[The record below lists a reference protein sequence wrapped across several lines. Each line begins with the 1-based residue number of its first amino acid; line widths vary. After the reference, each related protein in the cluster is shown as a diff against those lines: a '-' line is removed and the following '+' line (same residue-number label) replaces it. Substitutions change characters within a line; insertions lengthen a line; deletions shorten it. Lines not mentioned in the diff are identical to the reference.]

1 MAEQPIA
8 PARSRFR
15 TLAGARESSIP
26 IEADDLVALAR
37 RYADQGMYDES
48 IHLYEMAEK
57 LKPGSVAVRINL
69 ARVRD
74 LKQAAE
80 ESRFTAVKHEVDA
93 ERARDEVD
101 SSQYVGLAQYYMAKD
116 QTSKAIELLEIAKLK
131 TPNNYR
137 PFEILGRLYYS
148 QGEWE
153 QAHEE
158 IGKARK
164 LNPFDRGLAEISG
177 RIEFELKNFD
187 KALNDF
193 VDAFLLSTDQK
204 GDATEP
210 VRRMINTLKRIENI
224 EAKELN
230 ARIKERV
237 EQLQLCTE
245 RLELRKETLFQV
257 ESPREMREILK
268 KITRD
273 AEKRDNLITISAELR
288 KLGVFQHMKDEQLFR
303 LSKFAHVETLKTG
316 GYVFRE
322 EDRSMDF
329 YIVRDGEIDVSKAT
343 PFGPQILGKL
353 GPDTIFGEMNFID
366 RTHRSSD
373 AIATKPSACYT
384 FSFSALD
391 QLMDEDKEL
400 AVGLHWAFWRSL
412 TEKVRDANE
421 QLKLFFQEDAKK
433 GGGRKREGGKREMQ
447 QVTVKS
453 EEKVDL
459 FRERG
464 LSAGEMKLLATFSSE
479 EKFREGSM
487 IFREGEKGDK
497 LYIVLDGR
505 VRISKFIPGVG
516 EEALAVLDRG
526 DFFGEMALIDDKP
539 RSADAKAH
547 DGDATVLSI
556 DRATLNEI
564 LSMDPHASLQFLN
577 LLCRMISRR
586 LREIN
591 DKIVQW
597 KYMSGGF

>member
-1 MAEQPIA
+1 MAEQPL
-8 PARSRFR
+8 PSRPRFR
-15 TLAGARESSIP
+15 TLAADTPTP
-26 IEADDLVALAR
+26 IEAEDLLTLAR

-57 LKPGSVAVRINL
+57 LKPGSVALRINL

-74 LKQAAE
+74 LKAQAE
-80 ESRFTAVKHEVDA
+80 ESRYSDLKQTVVA
-93 ERARDEVD
+93 ERSRDEVD

-153 QAHEE
+153 IAHEE
-158 IGKARK
+158 IGNARK

-187 KALNDF
+187 RALDDF
-193 VDAFLLSTDQK
+193 IDAFLLATDQK
-204 GDATEP
+204 GESTEP
-210 VRRMINTLKRIENI
+210 VRRMINTLKRIHNI
-224 EAKELN
+224 EAKDLN
-230 ARIKERV
+230 ARIKDRV

-245 RLELRKETLFQV
+245 RLELRKENLFRV
-257 ESPREMREILK
+257 GNLK
-268 KITRD
+268 DVIQKITRA
-273 AEKRDNLITISAELR
+273 AEKREDLITTSHDLR
-288 KLGVFQHMKDEQLFR
+288 RLAVFQHMKDEQIFR
-303 LSKFAHVETLKTG
+303 LSKFARVEGYATG
-316 GYVFRE
+316 DYVFRE

-329 YIVRDGEIDVSKAT
+329 YVVKDGKIEIRKET
-343 PFGPQILGKL
+343 PFGPQILGTL
-353 GPDTIFGEMNFID
+353 TTDTIFGEMNFID

-373 AIATKPSACYT
+373 GLAVEPSACYT

-433 GGGRKREGGKREMQ
+433 GQGRKRADGKREVQ

-453 EEKVDL
+453 EDKVDL

-464 LSAGEMKLLATFSSE
+464 LSAAEMKLLATFSSE
-479 EKFREGSM
+479 ERFREGSM

-516 EEALAVLDRG
+516 EEALTVLDRG
-526 DFFGEMALIDDKP
+526 DFFGEMALIDEKP

-547 DGDATVLSI
+547 EGDATVLSI

>member
-1 MAEQPIA
+1 MSDSSTG
-8 PARSRFR
+8 RSRFQ
-15 TLAGARESSIP
+15 TIANDAAIP
-26 IEADDLVALAR
+26 IEPDDLVALAR

-57 LKPGSVAVRINL
+57 LKPGSVALRINL

-74 LKQAAE
+74 LKKHAESSRFSNVRHEVAAE
-80 ESRFTAVKHEVDA
+80 RSH
-93 ERARDEVD
+93 DEID
-101 SSQYVGLAQYYMAKD
+101 SSQYVGLAEYYIAKD
-116 QTSKAIELLEIAKLK
+116 QPAKAIELLEISKLK

-148 QGEWE
+148 QGQWE
-153 QAHEE
+153 PAHEE
-158 IGKARK
+158 ITRARK

-177 RIEFELKNFD
+177 RVEFELKDFQQ
-187 KALNDF
+187 ALNDF
-193 VDAFLLSTDQK
+193 VDAFLLATDQK
-204 GDATEP
+204 GETTEP
-210 VRRMINTLKRIENI
+210 VRRMINTLKRM
-224 EAKELN
+224 LN
-230 ARIKERV
+230 METKDLNTRIKERV
-237 EQLQLCTE
+237 DNLQVSTE
-245 RLELRKETLFQV
+245 RLEMRKENLFRV
-257 ESPREMREILK
+257 ESSHDLK
-268 KITRD
+268 AITQKLSRA
-273 AEKRDNLITISAELR
+273 AEKRDDLITVAAELR
-288 KLGVFQHMKDEQLFR
+288 KLSVFQHMKDEQIFR
-303 LSKFAHVETLKTG
+303 LSKFARIEGFVG
-316 GYVFRE
+316 GDFVFHF

-329 YIVRDGEIDVSKAT
+329 YVVRDGLIEIRKET
-343 PFGPQILGKL
+343 PFGPQILGAL
-353 GPDTIFGEMNFID
+353 QTDQIFGEMNFID

-373 AIATKPSACYT
+373 AVAAESSACYT

-391 QLMDEDKEL
+391 QTMDDDKEM

-412 TEKVRDANE
+412 SEKVRDANE
-421 QLKLFFQEDAKK
+421 QLKLFFQEDARK
-433 GGGRKREGGKREMQ
+433 GQGRKRAEGKREMQ

-453 EEKVDL
+453 EDKVDL
-459 FRERG
+459 FKERG
-464 LSAGEMKLLATFSSE
+464 LSAAEMKLLATFSTE
-479 EKFREGSM
+479 ERFNEGSM
-487 IFREGEKGDK
+487 MFREGEKGDK

-516 EEALAVLDRG
+516 EEALTVLDRG
-526 DFFGEMALIDDKP
+526 EFFGEMALIDDAV

>member
-1 MAEQPIA
+1 MAEQPVSSRA
-8 PARSRFR
+8 RFR
-15 TLAGARESSIP
+15 TLAAESALP
-26 IEADDLVALAR
+26 IDADDLLSIAR
-37 RYADQGMYDES
+37 RYCDQGMYDES

-57 LKPGSVAVRINL
+57 LRPGSVSLRINL

-74 LKQAAE
+74 LKKQAE
-80 ESRFTAVKHEVDA
+80 ESRYNDVKQEVIA
-93 ERARDEVD
+93 ERGRDEVD

-116 QTSKAIELLEIAKLK
+116 QTSKAIELLEIAKIK

-148 QGEWE
+148 QGEWDV
-153 QAHEE
+153 AHEE
-158 IGKARK
+158 IQKARK

-177 RIEFELKNFD
+177 RIQFELKNFD
-187 KALNDF
+187 QALNDF
-193 VDAFLLSTDQK
+193 VDAFLLATDQK
-204 GDATEP
+204 GEKNEP
-210 VRRMINTLKRIENI
+210 VRRMINTLKRVHNI
-224 EAKELN
+224 EAKDLN

-245 RLELRKETLFQV
+245 RLELRKENLFRFD
-257 ESPREMREILK
+257 PRKDLKGILQ
-268 KITRD
+268 KITRA
-273 AEKRDNLITISAELR
+273 AEKREDLITTSHDLR
-288 KLGVFQHMKDEQLFR
+288 RLAVFQHMKDEQIFR
-303 LSKFAHVETLKTG
+303 LSRFARVEGYATG
-316 GYVFRE
+316 DYVFRE

-329 YIVRDGEIDVSKAT
+329 YVVKDGKIEIRKET
-343 PFGPQILGKL
+343 PFGPQILGTL
-353 GPDTIFGEMNFID
+353 TADTIFGEMNFID

-373 AIATKPSACYT
+373 GLAIEASACYT

-421 QLKLFFQEDAKK
+421 QLKLFFQEDAKR
-433 GGGRKREGGKREMQ
+433 GAGRKRAVDGKRETQ

-453 EEKVDL
+453 EDKVDL

-464 LSAGEMKLLATFSSE
+464 LSAAEMKLLATFSSE
-479 EKFREGSM
+479 ERFREGSM

-505 VRISKFIPGVG
+505 IRISKFIPGVG
-516 EEALAVLDRG
+516 EEALTVLDRG

-539 RSADAKAH
+539 RSADGKAH
-547 DGDATVLSI
+547 EGDATVLSI

-591 DKIVQW
+591 EKIVQW

>member
-1 MAEQPIA
+1 MADHPVVSRA
-8 PARSRFR
+8 RFR
-15 TLAGARESSIP
+15 TLATETSIP
-26 IEADDLVALAR
+26 IEADDLLALAR

-57 LKPGSVAVRINL
+57 LKPGSVALRINL

-74 LKQAAE
+74 QKRAAE
-80 ESRFTAVKHEVDA
+80 ELRYTAVKHELA
-93 ERARDEVD
+93 GERARDEID

-116 QTSKAIELLEIAKLK
+116 QTSKAIELLEIAKIK

-148 QGEWE
+148 QGEWDL
-153 QAHEE
+153 AHEE
-158 IGKARK
+158 IQNARK

-187 KALNDF
+187 RSLDDF
-193 VDAFLLSTDQK
+193 IDAFLLATDQK
-204 GDATEP
+204 GESTEP
-210 VRRMINTLKRIENI
+210 VRRMINTLKRIHNI
-224 EAKELN
+224 DPKQLN
-230 ARIKERV
+230 VRIKERV
-237 EQLQLCTE
+237 EQLQLHTE
-245 RLELRKETLFQV
+245 RLEFRKENLFRL
-257 ESPREMREILK
+257 ESRKDLKEILQ
-268 KITRD
+268 KITRA
-273 AEKRDNLITISAELR
+273 AEKREDLITTSHDLR
-288 KLGVFQHMKDEQLFR
+288 QLAVFQHMKDEQIFR
-303 LSKFAHVETLKTG
+303 LSKFARVEG
-316 GYVFRE
+316 YAAGDYVFHE

-329 YIVRDGEIDVSKAT
+329 YVVKDGRIEIRKET
-343 PFGPQILGKL
+343 PFGPQILGSL
-353 GPDTIFGEMNFID
+353 TSDTIFGEMNFID

-373 AIATKPSACYT
+373 GLATESSACYT

-433 GGGRKREGGKREMQ
+433 GAGRKRVDSKREVQ

-453 EEKVDL
+453 EDKVDL

-464 LSAGEMKLLATFSSE
+464 LSAAEMKLLATFSSE
-479 EKFREGSM
+479 ERFREGSM

-547 DGDATVLSI
+547 EGDATVLSI

-591 DKIVQW
+591 EKIVQW

>member
-1 MAEQPIA
+1 MAEQPLA
-8 PARSRFR
+8 TRARFKAVASEH
-15 TLAGARESSIP
+15 AIP
-26 IEADDLVALAR
+26 IEADDLLVLAR

-57 LKPGSVAVRINL
+57 LKPGSVALRINL

-74 LKQAAE
+74 LKKAAE
-80 ESRFTAVKHEVDA
+80 DSRYASVKSEVVG
-93 ERARDEVD
+93 ERARDEID

-148 QGEWE
+148 QGEWHA
-153 QAHEE
+153 AHEE
-158 IGKARK
+158 IQRARK
-164 LNPFDRGLAEISG
+164 LNPFDRGLAEICG

-187 KALNDF
+187 RALDDF
-193 VDAFLLSTDQK
+193 IDAFLLATDQK
-204 GDATEP
+204 GESTEP
-210 VRRMINTLKRIENI
+210 VRRMINTLKRIHNI
-224 EAKELN
+224 DSKDLN

-237 EQLQLCTE
+237 ENLQLSTE
-245 RLELRKETLFQV
+245 RLELRKENLF
-257 ESPREMREILK
+257 RLDTKKDLKGILD
-268 KITRD
+268 KITRA
-273 AEKRDNLITISAELR
+273 AEKREDLITVSHDLR
-288 KLGVFQHMKDEQLFR
+288 KLLVFQHMKDEQIFR
-303 LSKFAHVETLKTG
+303 LSKFARVEGFTEG
-316 GYVFRE
+316 DYVFRE

-329 YIVRDGEIDVSKAT
+329 YIVREGRIEIRKDT
-343 PFGPQILGKL
+343 PFGPQILGSL
-353 GPDTIFGEMNFID
+353 VADTIFGEMNFID

-373 AIATKPSACYT
+373 AVAVEPSAAYT

-412 TEKVRDANE
+412 AEKVRDANE

-433 GGGRKREGGKREMQ
+433 GQGRKRADGKREVQ

-453 EEKVDL
+453 EDKVDL

-464 LSAGEMKLLATFSSE
+464 LSAAEMKLLATFSTE
-479 EKFREGSM
+479 ERFREGSM

-516 EEALAVLDRG
+516 EEALTVLDRG

-547 DGDATVLSI
+547 EQDATVLSI

-591 DKIVQW
+591 EKIVQW

>member
-1 MAEQPIA
+1 MAEQPV
-8 PARSRFR
+8 PPPSRGRFR
-15 TLAGARESSIP
+15 TLAAEQSIP
-26 IEADDLVALAR
+26 IDADDLLALAK
-37 RYADQGMYDES
+37 RYADQAMYDES

-57 LKPGSVAVRINL
+57 LKPGSVALRINL

-74 LKQAAE
+74 LKKQAE
-80 ESRFTAVKHEVDA
+80 ETRFADLKIEVDE
-93 ERARDEVD
+93 ERAHDEVD

-148 QGEWE
+148 EGEWDV
-153 QAHEE
+153 AHEE
-158 IGKARK
+158 IEKARK
-164 LNPFDRGLAEISG
+164 LNPFDKGLAEIAG
-177 RIEFELKNFD
+177 RIQFELKDFD
-187 KALNDF
+187 RALDDF

-204 GDATEP
+204 GDSTEP
-210 VRRMINTLKRIENI
+210 VRRMINTLKRIQNL
-224 EAKELN
+224 EAKDLN
-230 ARIKERV
+230 ARIKQRV

-245 RLELRKETLFQV
+245 RLEYRKESLFKLDSRK
-257 ESPREMREILK
+257 EIREITK
-268 KITRD
+268 KLTRD
-273 AEKRDNLITISAELR
+273 AEKRDNLITVSSELR
-288 KLGVFQHMKDEQLFR
+288 QLVVFQHMKDEQLFH
-303 LSKFAHVETLKTG
+303 LSKFARVDGLLQKDF
-316 GYVFRE
+316 VFHE

-329 YIVRDGEIDVSKAT
+329 YVVRDGRIEIRKET
-343 PFGPQILGKL
+343 PFGPQILGSL
-353 GPDTIFGEMNFID
+353 GRDTIFGEMNFID

-373 AIATKPSACYT
+373 AVAVDSSSVFT

-391 QLMDEDKEL
+391 QLMDQDKEL

-433 GGGRKREGGKREMQ
+433 GAGRKRAEGKREMQ

-453 EEKVDL
+453 EDKVDL
-459 FRERG
+459 FKERG
-464 LSAGEMKLLATFSSE
+464 LSAAEMKLLATFSSE
-479 EKFREGSM
+479 ERFREGSQ

-505 VRISKFIPGVG
+505 IRISKFIPGVG
-516 EEALAVLDRG
+516 EEALTVLDRG
-526 DFFGEMALIDDKP
+526 DFFGEMALIDDKV

-547 DGDATVLSI
+547 EGGATVLSI

-591 DKIVQW
+591 EKIVQW